1 MGRTI
6 GLAAALLAAAA
17 LFFVFMGG
25 TSLMPNR
32 SAAIETAPG
41 TAKGISPSKAA
52 TPSPTGNAAGAPKGK
67 GGAGGPVTV
76 EVAQARK
83 AKAAN
88 DIRAIGSLQSD
99 ESVKLAP
106 EIAGRISEIVFAEGR
121 PVKQGDII
129 IKLDDALARAELA
142 QSKAR
147 LELAAANN
155 QRARTLSRSGNV
167 TERTSD
173 EAQANFE
180 TATAER
186 ELAQARLDKHV
197 LRAPFDGVAGVRTV
211 SVGAFVTAG
220 MQIVNIE
227 KIDQLKVDF
236 KVPELY
242 LSSVTVRQQ
251 IELQV
256 DALPGRTFTG
266 EIYAIN
272 PLLDVNGRALQIR
285 ARLAN
290 TDQTL
295 RPGLFA
301 RVIIKGLAEREV
313 VIVPEAAIL
322 PRGGDTFVY
331 RVESGKAFETRV
343 KIGERSN
350 GEVEIVEGL
359 LGDSTIV
366 VAGQQRLR
374 DGSPVEIVPTAAAQR
389 APGTKAPA
397 NNTPPAPASGGRS

>member
-1 MGRTI
+1 MRRMI
-6 GLAAALLAAAA
+6 GWAAAGLVAVGLIFAVTGGSSLLPKR
-17 LFFVFMGG
+17 G
-25 TSLMPNR
+25 
-32 SAAIETAPG
+32 AAIEAGKNG
-41 TAKGISPSKAA
+41 TAA
-52 TPSPTGNAAGAPKGK
+52 K
-67 GGAGGPVTV
+67 GGRGGPVTV
-76 EVAQARK
+76 EVADARM
-83 AKAAN
+83 ATAAN

-99 ESVKLAP
+99 EAVKLAP
-106 EIAGRISEIVFAEGR
+106 EIAGRVSEIVFAEGR

-129 IKLDDALARAELA
+129 VKLDDALARAELA
-142 QSKAR
+142 QAKAR

-242 LSSVTVRQQ
+242 LSAIKIRQQ

-256 DALPGRTFTG
+256 DAFPDRTFTG

-272 PLLDVNGRALQIR
+272 PLIDVNGRALQIR

-301 RVIIKGLAEREV
+301 RVLVKGLATREV

-343 KIGERSN
+343 KTGERKN
-350 GEVEIVEGL
+350 GEVEILEGL
-359 LGDSTIV
+359 LGQAVIV
-366 VAGQQRLR
+366 VAGQQKLR
-374 DGSPVEIVPTAAAQR
+374 DGSPVEIVPTAAAGSDV
-389 APGTKAPA
+389 AKPPA
-397 NNTPPAPASGGRS
+397 NRPPPSAANGGRS

>member
-1 MGRTI
+1 MI
-6 GLAAALLAAAA
+6 GWATAALAAMALVFAA
-17 LFFVFMGG
+17 MGG
-25 TSLMPNR
+25 ASLLPKR
-32 SAAIETAPG
+32 GAAIEAGKSTAP
-41 TAKGISPSKAA
+41 AKSGR
-52 TPSPTGNAAGAPKGK
+52 
-67 GGAGGPVTV
+67 GGPVAV
-76 EVAQARK
+76 EVADARM
-83 AKAAN
+83 AMAAN

-99 ESVKLAP
+99 EAVKLAP
-106 EIAGRISEIVFAEGR
+106 EIAGRVSEIVFAEGR

-129 IKLDDALARAELA
+129 VKLDDALARAELA
-142 QSKAR
+142 QAKAR

-180 TATAER
+180 TASAEL

-197 LRAPFDGVAGVRTV
+197 LRAPFDGIAGVRTV

-242 LSSVTVRQQ
+242 LSAVTIRQQ
-251 IELQV
+251 IELRV
-256 DALPGRTFTG
+256 DAFPNRTFTG

-272 PLLDVNGRALQIR
+272 PLIDVNGRALQIR

-290 TDQTL
+290 TEQIL

-301 RVIIKGLAEREV
+301 RVLVKGLASREV

-343 KIGERSN
+343 KTGERKN
-350 GEVEIVEGL
+350 GEVEILEGL
-359 LGDSTIV
+359 LGQAVIV
-366 VAGQQRLR
+366 VAGQQKLR
-374 DGSPVEIVPTAAAQR
+374 DGSPVEIVPSAATGGDA
-389 APGTKAPA
+389 AKPPAGGAAPA
-397 NNTPPAPASGGRS
+397 GPNGGRS

>member
-1 MGRTI
+1 MGRPI
-6 GLAAALLAAAA
+6 GWAAGLLAVAALL
-17 LFFVFMGG
+17 FVFMGG
-25 TSLMPNR
+25 TSLMPGR
-32 SAAIETAPG
+32 GAAIEAAKGTPG
-41 TAKGISPSKAA
+41 TKSTTKATSTAKPGNAKG
-52 TPSPTGNAAGAPKGK
+52 
-67 GGAGGPVTV
+67 GGPGGPVTV
-76 EVAQARK
+76 EVADARK

-99 ESVKLAP
+99 ESVKLAT
-106 EIAGRISEIVFAEGR
+106 EISGRISEIVFAEGR
-121 PVKQGDII
+121 PVKEGDII
-129 IKLDDALARAELA
+129 VKLDDVLARAELA

-155 QRARTLSRSGNV
+155 QRARTLSRTGNV

-173 EAQANFE
+173 EAQATFE

-197 LRAPFDGVAGVRTV
+197 LRAPFAGVAGVRTV

-242 LSSVTVRQQ
+242 LSAIQVRQP
-251 IELQV
+251 IALQV
-256 DALPGRTFTG
+256 DALPSRSFTG

-272 PLLDVNGRALQIR
+272 PLIDVNGRALQIR

-290 TDQTL
+290 ADQTL

-301 RVIIKGLAEREV
+301 RVVIKGLAEREV

-322 PRGGDTFVY
+322 PRGGDTFVF
-331 RVESGKAFETRV
+331 RVENGKAFETRV
-343 KIGERSN
+343 KIGERKD
-350 GEVEIVEGL
+350 GTVEIVEGL
-359 LGDSTIV
+359 LGEAVIV
-366 VAGQQRLR
+366 VAGQQKLR
-374 DGSPVEIVPTAAAQR
+374 DGSPVEIVPAAATQR
-389 APGTKAPA
+389 APAVKPPA
-397 NNTPPAPASGGRS
+397 DGATPPPPGGGKS